1 MMPILIATV
10 AVVFIV
16 ACCIADARTRRI
28 PNVLSASAML
38 AGLGLNAAYH
48 GMSGLGLSVGGLLAA
63 GAVLLFARRAAQ
75 LRAGLGLVLL
85 GVALEFAQ
93 GALTRARL
101 ADPADALANA
111 AGVAL
116 GLLLTF
122 TPLARGLQWLDR
134 RLP

>member
-1 MMPILIATV
+1 MSPGLRD
-10 AVVFIV
+10 F
-16 ACCIADARTRRI
+16 RRGR
-28 PNVLSASAML
+28 LW
-38 AGLGLNAAYH
+38 LGLWWLAIVLVIVVSLMPPPPMAVPRGFDKLEH
-48 GMSGLGLSVGGLLAA
+48 LSGYGLLAA